1 MAPHPILDH
10 EQGPGLRR
18 KRTQVVG
25 LYTDPPPGAVVVC
38 ADELGPV
45 TPRTFPPAP
54 AWSPDGHRIKASLEY
69 FRGPDKTW
77 VYGALRVADGTAV
90 TMTASSRNSFFYQR
104 FLQQVEEA
112 NPGENDIW
120 VIADNLSSHDS
131 LATRTWLADHPRIR
145 HAFIPVGACWLNL
158 QEAWW
163 RIFRHHALAGVSFAD
178 GRDIDH
184 ATRIATAQLNQR
196 AKPWVWGRPPPA
208 PRHLRR
214 QFTYS
219 I

>member
-45 TPRTFPPAP
+45 IPRTFPPAP
-54 AWSPDGHRIKASLEY
+54 AWSADGHRIKVPLEY

-104 FLQQVEEA
+104 FLRQVEEA
-112 NPGENDIW
+112 NVGESDIW

-163 RIFRHHALAGVSFAD
+163 RIFRHQALAGVSFAD
-178 GRDIDH
+178 GKDIDH

-208 PRHLRR
+208 PRRLRR
-214 QFTYS
+214 QFVYS

>member
-1 MAPHPILDH
+1 MI
-10 EQGPGLRR
+10 
-18 KRTQVVG
+18 VG
-25 LYTDPPPGAVVVC
+25 LYTDPPEGAVVVC

-45 TPRTFPPAP
+45 VPRTFPPAP
-54 AWSPDGHRIKASLEY
+54 AWSGDGRRIKVPLECR
-69 FRGPDKTW
+69 RGSAKTW

-90 TMTASSRNSFFYQR
+90 TMTSPSRNSASYQE
-104 FLQQVEEA
+104 FLQKIEDV
-112 NPGENDIW
+112 NPGTGDIV
-120 VIADNLSSHDS
+120 VIADNLSSHTS

-163 RIFRHHALAGVSFAD
+163 RIFRRHALAGVSFA
-178 GRDIDH
+178 GPGDIDH

-196 AKPWVWGRPPPA
+196 AKPWMWGRPPPA
-208 PRHLRR
+208 PRRLRR
-214 QFTYS
+214 RFVYM